1 MSLYSPWATRATK
14 GCSWRDDEE
23 DGTGRRGR
31 TRRTE
36 KKESEGDEGRACM
49 ERSIREGE
57 QRGTKDELL
66 VSGVLVG
73 EASTRADK

>member
-1 MSLYSPWATRATK
+1 MRAVLAWNEA
-14 GCSWRDDEE
+14 S
-23 DGTGRRGR
+23 GR
-31 TRRTE
+31 
-36 KKESEGDEGRACM
+36 
-49 ERSIREGE
+49 GE